1 MSSVKTNIHPVH
13 KYDIVKF
20 NSRWCNRP
28 LMIQTYL
35 VGWHSLII
43 GTPSSSSELIRF
55 LQSIQDECGVAFLN
69 SSTFCGEFQH
79 WWTVNHKFFFVL
91 NIYVVQKCD
100 E

>member
-1 MSSVKTNIHPVH
+1 MVANVAN
-13 KYDIVKF
+13 D
-20 NSRWCNRP
+20 
-28 LMIQTYL
+28 IQTPF
-35 VGWHSLII
+35 VAV
-43 GTPSSSSELIRF
+43 
-55 LQSIQDECGVAFLN
+55 VAFLN